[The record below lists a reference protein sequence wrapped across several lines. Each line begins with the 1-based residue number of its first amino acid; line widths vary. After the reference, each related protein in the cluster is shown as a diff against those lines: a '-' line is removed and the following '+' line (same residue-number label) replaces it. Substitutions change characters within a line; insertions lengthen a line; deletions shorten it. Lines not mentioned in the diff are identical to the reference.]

1 MYSEPCFPLV
11 TSRISN
17 HRTVL
22 RAAKVQVTVCHDRM
36 LFSECDQFLIKTKDG
51 RIICHLAG
59 GVDLFIVGIDTEPWC
74 MVGKSTVCA
83 VIPLHRC
90 PCVVAADALGFC
102 ESFFR
107 CGSLFQHGLVSIF
120 SIDIVIVVDGRISN
134 IGHTEFLALEDKR
147 SSRERMKI
155 SCQHFCGCFP
165 VSRIISI
172 EGNLAWF
179 IVVT

>member
-1 MYSEPCFPLV
+1 MYSEQCFLLI
-11 TSRISN
+11 TSRIGN
-17 HRTVL
+17 HRSFL

-90 PCVVAADALGFC
+90 PGIISADALGFC
-102 ESFFR
+102 ESFLWCDF
-107 CGSLFQHGLVSIF
+107 LFNHGMVGISG
-120 SIDIVIVVDGRISN
+120 IDIVIVFDGRICN
-134 IGHTEFLALEDKR
+134 ICHTQFLALINKR
-147 SSRERMKI
+147 SSRERMKV